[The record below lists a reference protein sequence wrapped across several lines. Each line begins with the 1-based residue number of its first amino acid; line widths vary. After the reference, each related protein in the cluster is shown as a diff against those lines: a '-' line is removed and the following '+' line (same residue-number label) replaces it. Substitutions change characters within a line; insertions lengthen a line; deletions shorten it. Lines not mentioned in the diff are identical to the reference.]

1 MFSDGAQGIIQHRGY
16 SITDFWQTAE
26 FEDPLHLLVW
36 GHWPSTLEKETIK
49 DELFKAAR
57 IIPESVKTVIYA
69 FPYVLS
75 NTQSRADPNRLTFFY
90 RKSAAPMQMIIAG
103 LATYLGEDPKSIPA
117 HSGRNLY
124 HGNLPLVGKAIM
136 RTLAAFQVCAGL
148 AACHRNGIPFT
159 PVHTNGSFLSNL
171 LIMMGKVD
179 KETGKPDPKA
189 LRAIQRTW
197 ALGADLG
204 HTNSTSAFLLGAST
218 LSDPLSCLISALS
231 SGYGILHFG
240 AAEASLKSFATI
252 GSKDKVPEL
261 INKVKRGEAKLYG
274 YGHRM
279 FKTVDPRVIIGQQIL
294 EEIESNHPLA
304 EVATE
309 INRIASED
317 EYFCSRNIHANSD
330 FFIGIGYPFKR

>member
-1 MFSDGAQGIIQHRGY
+1 MVP
-16 SITDFWQTAE
+16 T
-26 FEDPLHLLVW
+26 
-36 GHWPSTLEKETIK
+36 
-49 DELFKAAR
+49 
-57 IIPESVKTVIYA
+57 
-69 FPYVLS
+69 
-75 NTQSRADPNRLTFFY
+75 TQSRVDLNRLTFIY

-103 LATYLGEDPKSIPA
+103 LAAYLGEDPESIPA
-117 HSGRNLY
+117 YSGRNLY
-124 HGNLPLVGKAIM
+124 HGNLPLVDKAII

-148 AACHRNGIPFT
+148 AASHRNGVPFT
-159 PVHTNGSFLSNL
+159 PVYANGSFLSNL
-171 LIMMGKVD
+171 LTMIGKVD
-179 KETGKPDPKA
+179 KKTGKPDPKA

-231 SGYGILHFG
+231 SGYGILRFG

-252 GSKDKVPEL
+252 GSKDKVPEM

-279 FKTVDPRVIIGQQIL
+279 FKTVDPRVMIGQQIL
-294 EEIESNHPLA
+294 DKIESNHPLA

-317 EYFCSRNIHANSD
+317 EYFRSRNIHANSD
-330 FFIGIGYPFKR
+330 FFIGIGYTALSVPDLGFHPL